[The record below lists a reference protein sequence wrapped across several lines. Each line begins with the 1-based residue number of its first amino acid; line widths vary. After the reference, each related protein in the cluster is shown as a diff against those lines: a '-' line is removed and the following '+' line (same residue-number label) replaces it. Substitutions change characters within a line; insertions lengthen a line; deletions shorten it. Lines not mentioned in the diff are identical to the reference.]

1 MNLKHHNP
9 RETALDIIFKV
20 IEKGAYANI
29 EVFKSYSSHRYSE
42 LDKRFILEI
51 AYGTIKRW
59 NTVDWVLEKFVSKPL
74 NKLQPAV
81 RNILRVGVYQLLYM
95 DRVPPSAACNESV
108 ELAKKFGNKGTVKFV
123 NAVLRNI
130 SRKYRSIN
138 DLDFPS
144 ISQDPVCHVS
154 LKYSHPEWLVR
165 RWIERYGINGTIEIC
180 RYNNKVP
187 EHSVRVNTN
196 LTTVEDFKKLLVN
209 EGIDF
214 ETGKYC
220 REVLIIEKD
229 FGKLEN
235 KEELKKFYIPQ
246 SEASALI
253 GYMAGPASGSR
264 VLDACAAPGIKAT
277 HLAQMMGNN
286 GEIVALDIHRHRI
299 DLIKRNCQRLGI
311 TCIEPQL
318 MDARAAKDHLKEG
331 FDLILVDAP
340 CSGTGVLNRRADARW
355 RKSPDEIKKMVY
367 LQREILKGVIPLL
380 KPGSPLVYSTCSM
393 EPEENQMQVDWILD
407 SFPELRQ
414 QDLKG
419 FVPNE
424 NLLWGEKAN
433 IFQSLPH
440 IHNLDGF
447 FSVRFVKIV

>member
-1 MNLKHHNP
+1 MNLKYHNP
-9 RETALDIIFKV
+9 RKIALDIIIKV

-29 EVFKSYSSHRYSE
+29 EIFKSYRKHRYSE

-59 NTVDWVLEKFVSKPL
+59 NTLDWVLEKFVTKPL
-74 NKLQPAV
+74 DKLQPEV
-81 RNILRVGVYQLLYM
+81 RNILRMGAYQLLYM

-108 ELAKKFGNKGTVKFV
+108 ELAKKFGSKGTIKFV

-130 SRKYRSIN
+130 SRKYRSIK

-144 ISQDPVCHVS
+144 LSQDPVRHVS

-165 RWIERYGINGTIEIC
+165 RWIERYVINGTIEIC
-180 RYNNKVP
+180 SYNNKAP
-187 EHSVRVNTN
+187 EHSIRVNTY
-196 LTTVEDFKKLLVN
+196 LTTVEDFKNLLER
-209 EGIDF
+209 EGINF
-214 ETGKYC
+214 KAGKYC
-220 REVLIIEKD
+220 REVLIIEKG

-253 GYMAGPASGSR
+253 GCMAEPASGSR

-277 HLAQMMGNN
+277 HLAQLMGNK
-286 GEIVALDIHRHRI
+286 GEIVALDIHKHRV
-299 DLIKRNCQRLGI
+299 DLIKGNCWRLDI
-311 TCIEPQL
+311 TCIEPRL
-318 MDARAAKDHLKEG
+318 MDARTAKDHFKEG
-331 FDLILVDAP
+331 FDLVLVDAP

-355 RKSPDEIKKMVY
+355 RKSPDEIEKMVN

-380 KPGSPLVYSTCSM
+380 KSGSPLVYSTCSL

-407 SFPELRQ
+407 NFPELRQ
-414 QDLKG
+414 QVLKG
-419 FVPNE
+419 FVPDE
-424 NLLWGEKAN
+424 NLLWGDKADM
-433 IFQSLPH
+433 FQSLPH
-440 IHNLDGF
+440 IHRLDGF
-447 FSVRFVKIV
+447 FSVRFVKHP